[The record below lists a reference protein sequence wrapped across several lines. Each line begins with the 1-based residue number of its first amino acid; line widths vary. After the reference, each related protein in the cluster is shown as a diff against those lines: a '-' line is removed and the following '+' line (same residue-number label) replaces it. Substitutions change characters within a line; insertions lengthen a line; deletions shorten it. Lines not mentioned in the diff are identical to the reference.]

1 MGEGG
6 RVHEKQIHRGELPK
20 KGGVEE
26 GGGGVGGVAWRVC
39 RFKRGG
45 DLAKKDICGG
55 VDTPINTMNL
65 TMALTVILVY

>member
-26 GGGGVGGVAWRVC
+26 WGAWRVC

>member
-1 MGEGG
+1 MGEGW
-6 RVHEKQIHRGELPK
+6 RVHEKQRVEWRRG
-20 KGGVEE
+20 G
-26 GGGGVGGVAWRVC
+26 AWRVC

>member
-26 GGGGVGGVAWRVC
+26 GGAWRVC

>member
-26 GGGGVGGVAWRVC
+26 GGLGEFADLRGEGIWQKRIYVGV
-39 RFKRGG
+39 
-45 DLAKKDICGG
+45 LI
-55 VDTPINTMNL
+55 PQL
-65 TMALTVILVY
+65 TL